1 MPFSGISETAEMS
14 DLLKAMTYGM
24 SFSDYFNHLRIQ
36 HATVL
41 MREKKEAGEPI
52 LVKEIALQ
60 SGFNNAS
67 SFYRAF
73 ERETGMTPKQWIKKL

>member
-1 MPFSGISETAEMS
+1 
-14 DLLKAMTYGM
+14 YGM

-36 HATVL
+36 HVTVL